1 MGRSLGR
8 RREKDAVFEVRKEA
22 MRVEGVSAEEAAGVF
37 GVGEIAA
44 PLANRLGCGSGR
56 PFRILG
62 FEEAVEHRCRRA
74 FKMGFFTLHDGP
86 FRSAMTDN
94 NFLQLPQSALTSIIV
109 GCQGSYD
116 AVRNIVAQVQ
126 PALPVKKAIRVPNR
140 FELQIA

>member
-62 FEEAVEHRCRRA
+62 FEEAVEHRCPHELDPSPIRE
-74 FKMGFFTLHDGP
+74 GP
-86 FRSAMTDN
+86 SDFRTA
-94 NFLQLPQSALTSIIV
+94 
-109 GCQGSYD
+109 
-116 AVRNIVAQVQ
+116 AVRS
-126 PALPVKKAIRVPNR
+126 PTPCRSCR
-140 FELQIA
+140 